1 MTEIDPEKRYKNFDE
16 ILTNIYKNGF
26 SDIEF
31 DQVDRKTY
39 QNFVY
44 NLLDVIVSFN
54 ESLKMERDISKI
66 LERLHTIISVNIL
79 EEYIQNVAELLR
91 VFMSHSYTYYINRSI
106 EVQTV
111 KDFYQLLLSLSQR
124 KQQILLDNL
133 HNRLSTIKI
142 VPP

>member
-1 MTEIDPEKRYKNFDE
+1 MPSAKFPKE
-16 ILTNIYKNGF
+16 ILP
-26 SDIEF
+26 
-31 DQVDRKTY
+31 V
-39 QNFVY
+39 
-44 NLLDVIVSFN
+44 
-54 ESLKMERDISKI
+54 
-66 LERLHTIISVNIL
+66 VNIL

-133 HNRLSTIKI
+133 HNRLSTLQTHPPQDIDD
-142 VPP
+142 VPFYISILFN